1 MTDNGL
7 LIEHNR
13 MLADI
18 DLSIQDVVGDKYPFS
33 TSVQDFEELLKNINL
48 SLEVTYEINLFNEI
62 EILEYIL
69 EKYLVRKSA
78 ERIKKNLEIFI
89 TEDTKQD
96 KTKQDETK
104 QDEIK
109 QKEYIPYIKSE
120 QEKFEEQIVIPDHIQ
135 YLLSLPQPE
144 QKSQAW
150 LDQRQNYITASVFGE
165 ACGMKGPTTLVTLLL
180 NKISYGKFQPFHGN
194 KATQWGEKYEDV
206 ANMIYG
212 YRNLT
217 KVYEFGMIPHPD
229 LPFLGASTDGVSAEM
244 INIEIKCPYSRFIT
258 GIPPP
263 HYWAQMQLQ
272 MATLDLDKTH
282 FLECTLQEYPTEE
295 AFFDDFEWIEED
307 QFRIPVKG
315 DQITFRKPPPPG
327 HHAEKGL
334 LIEVVNL
341 DQENLAGEPKTIYLY
356 SPIEYYLDK
365 EKLKLW
371 RDMKIY
377 EITHS
382 KNLIFIRVIPW
393 VLARLSCVEV
403 DRDQEWFDAQIP
415 ILKEF
420 WKDVE
425 LYRKQNLSLDEISSL
440 KDRLIDKYMNFGEE
454 NSNSSSRRS
463 RTSSPNKKK
472 TMQKDSPF
480 YNEIK
485 SMGCI
490 LDSDDEVGTNISSN
504 NSKTK
509 SVKVKKPS
517 LVSFNKFSGCMLDDD
532 NVVSTP
538 KTKTVNKTTAPK
550 KTFKKLP
557 TSVKAPSKCLLE
569 DSDDES
575 PPPKKQTT
583 AKSQRQK
590 LETTHI
596 KVQTKPNQVIKSPIK
611 NKVCLL

>member
-1 MTDNGL
+1 MMTNNDL
-7 LIEHNR
+7 LIENNR
-13 MLADI
+13 ILADI
-18 DLSIQDVVGDKYPFS
+18 DLSIQDVVGDKFPFS
-33 TSVQDFEELLKNINL
+33 TSVQDFEELLKSINL
-48 SLEVTYEINLFNEI
+48 SLEAIYDINLFDEI
-62 EILEYIL
+62 EIIEYIL
-69 EKYLVRKSA
+69 EKYLVIKSA

-89 TEDTKQD
+89 TEERKHNQD
-96 KTKQDETK
+96 
-104 QDEIK
+104 
-109 QKEYIPYIKSE
+109 IPYIEKSE
-120 QEKFEEQIVIPDHIQ
+120 QEKFEEQIVIPDRIQ

-165 ACGMKGPTTLVTLLL
+165 ACGMKGPTALVTLLL
-180 NKISYGKFQPFHGN
+180 NKISYGKFHAFHGN

-229 LPFLGASTDGVSAEM
+229 LPFLGASTDGISAEM

-272 MATLDLDKTH
+272 MATLDLAKTH
-282 FLECTLQEYPTEE
+282 FLECSLQEYPTED
-295 AFFDDFEWIEED
+295 AFFDDFEWIEQD

-315 DQITFRKPPPPG
+315 DQITFRRPPPLD

-334 LIEVVNL
+334 LIEVIDL
-341 DQENLAGEPKTIYLY
+341 EQENLAGEPKTIYLY

-365 EKLKLW
+365 EKLKRW

-403 DRDQEWFDAQIP
+403 EREQEWFDAQIP

-420 WKDVE
+420 WSDVE
-425 LYRKQNLSLDEISSL
+425 KYRKLNLSLDEISSL
-440 KDRLIDKYMNFGEE
+440 KDKLIDKYINFGEQ
-454 NSNSSSRRS
+454 NSGNSSSRSNRS
-463 RTSSPNKKK
+463 RTPSPKKQK
-472 TMQKDSPF
+472 QMQKDSPF
-480 YNEIK
+480 YKEIK
-485 SMGCI
+485 SMGCM
-490 LDSDDEVGTNISSN
+490 LDNDEEVDTSTSKSKNTNISN
-504 NSKTK
+504 TK
-509 SVKVKKPS
+509 STKKPS
-517 LVSFNKFSGCMLDDD
+517 LVSYNKFNGCMLDDD
-532 NVVSTP
+532 PEPRSKIMKP
-538 KTKTVNKTTAPK
+538 KTTVPK
-550 KTFKKLP
+550 K
-557 TSVKAPSKCLLE
+557 
-569 DSDDES
+569 
-575 PPPKKQTT
+575 KQS
-583 AKSQRQK
+583 AKSPRQK

-596 KVQTKPNQVIKSPIK
+596 KVQSKPKQVIKSPIQ